1 MIYCRG
7 ALVAV
12 LIILCSFSTLDVQA
26 VESRNCGTDNGVATI
41 EIIVPGS
48 GVVPADQVIQLTAK
62 PRNSNGDEVGASI
75 TWGVSNGSIDWTG
88 LFNPWQK
95 GEITV
100 TACSGNAWTN
110 QTVTV
115 LQGETVDVEL
125 QLSSHE
131 ISTDDVVVLD
141 PRRIDSKGNSAP
153 AFVPTE
159 NWSVPEGTSVHQ
171 GAEVTWEPMH
181 IGSFTLEM
189 SAYGFVSNATL
200 NVSYGQAV
208 GLTVVGSNEISAD
221 DATFYEVNA
230 CDSKDNCWWIEG
242 VWSHYPE
249 QQAEL
254 LNDTSGIYLSPQT
267 TGLVRLEVTSEVDGN
282 LLMAHKDI
290 SISPGEAV
298 LTKVDYDDG
307 TDSGVLS
314 SSVIQ
319 VKAGT
324 ILELSVTLVDAVGSE
339 WKSENVEWKLNHSSN
354 PQYELFTSSSFNF
367 SSNMTGEWNLMVS
380 PQGGLPSK
388 YSIEVL
394 PGDAASIQVSPTTST
409 AMRVSAGGSIGLQ
422 VIARDVDGNAFPL
435 DVEWLMS
442 DDVGNMSKDTSGSG
456 SYVFTPSRQAYLGTQ
471 VLNFTGPLGV
481 QNIAI
486 ELVAG
491 ELAELAIVFED
502 GSSGEQGGE
511 LHFTIQGRDSNGNH
525 IEVSLDSVSV
535 ECSCG
540 KVSVIDDGTYKI
552 ALEEHGE
559 RHTLSAQ
566 MEGLP
571 RAVVYVD
578 VSQTLFSGLLGSNSQ
593 VITIGIVI
601 TGLLLL
607 LVAVAIYRR
616 SRSEYED
623 DVEDDE
629 EDIAAPVVATS
640 QLTPQQAPPIAA
652 FGSMTHPPPLAAQPV
667 PQLASA
673 VLPPVAQP
681 TSHHSSQPQTYYDR
695 QPMSHASVIQPTE
708 QSTVSTQ
715 TSLSSA
721 KELLTPAQVGTEEVV
736 QESDPVET
744 QEPKEETEEV
754 ESPIE
759 DSVDSEEI
767 ETVVDESVG
776 KEISSV
782 EQVPEVVETK
792 IETKELELLP
802 SEKGPMTTAGVLLK
816 ALPGTEPGKEGW
828 YHGIDSRPYYW
839 DGPQ

>member
-1 MIYCRG
+1 M
-7 ALVAV
+7 AV

-26 VESRNCGTDNGVATI
+26 VESRNCGADNGVETI
-41 EIIVPGS
+41 EIVVPGS
-48 GVVPADQVIQLTAK
+48 GAVPADQVIQLSAK
-62 PRNSNGDEVGASI
+62 PRNSNGDEVGSSI
-75 TWGVSNGSIDWTG
+75 TWSVSNGSIDWTG

-100 TACSGNAWTN
+100 TACSGNAWIN

-131 ISTDDVVVLD
+131 ISTDEVVVLD

-181 IGSFTLEM
+181 IGSFSLEM
-189 SAYGFVSNATL
+189 SAHGFVSNATL

-221 DATFYEVNA
+221 DTTFYEVNA
-230 CDSKDNCWWIEG
+230 CDSKNNCWWVEG

-254 LNDTSGIYLSPQT
+254 MNDTSGTFLSPQT
-267 TGLVRLEVTSEVDGN
+267 TGLVRLEVTSEVGGN

-290 SISPGEAV
+290 SITTGEAV

-314 SSVIQ
+314 NSVIQ
-319 VKAGT
+319 VKAGD

-394 PGDAASIQVSPTTST
+394 PGDAASIEVSPTTST

-422 VIARDVDGNAFPL
+422 VIAKDVDGNAYPH

-442 DDVGNMSKDTSGSG
+442 DDVGTMSKDTFGSG

-502 GSSGEQGGE
+502 GPSGEQGGE
-511 LHFTIQGRDSNGNH
+511 LHFSIQGRDSNGNH
-525 IEVSLDSVSV
+525 IEVSLNSISV

-540 KVSVIDDGTYKI
+540 KVSVVDDGTYKI
-552 ALEEHGE
+552 ALDEHGE

-578 VSQTLFSGLLGSNSQ
+578 ISQTLFSGLLGSNSQ
-593 VITIGIVI
+593 VITMGIVV

-623 DVEDDE
+623 DIEDVDE
-629 EDIAAPVVATS
+629 IEAPVVAPS
-640 QLTPQQAPPIAA
+640 HRAPQQAPPISA
-652 FGSMTHPPPLAAQPV
+652 FGSMTQPPPLAAQPI
-667 PQLASA
+667 PQTAA
-673 VLPPVAQP
+673 TVLPPVNQP
-681 TSHHSSQPQTYYDR
+681 ASHYSSQPQTYYDR
-695 QPMSHASVIQPTE
+695 QPVTYSSAPQPAE
-708 QSTVSTQ
+708 QSTVSKQ

-721 KELLTPAQVGTEEVV
+721 KELLAPASVEAVETALEEI
-736 QESDPVET
+736 PVEM
-744 QEPKEETEEV
+744 QEQKEGTLNV
-754 ESPIE
+754 ESMIE
-759 DSVDSEEI
+759 DSVEPEEI
-767 ETVVDESVG
+767 ETVVEESSDE
-776 KEISSV
+776 EISSD
-782 EQVPEVVETK
+782 EQDSEVAETI
-792 IETKELELLP
+792 IEAEELELLP

-828 YHGIDSRPYYW
+828 YHGIDSKPYYW
-839 DGPQ
+839 GGPQ

>member
-1 MIYCRG
+1 M
-7 ALVAV
+7 
-12 LIILCSFSTLDVQA
+12 
-26 VESRNCGTDNGVATI
+26 
-41 EIIVPGS
+41 
-48 GVVPADQVIQLTAK
+48 
-62 PRNSNGDEVGASI
+62 
-75 TWGVSNGSIDWTG
+75 
-88 LFNPWQK
+88 
-95 GEITV
+95 
-100 TACSGNAWTN
+100 
-110 QTVTV
+110 
-115 LQGETVDVEL
+115 
-125 QLSSHE
+125 
-131 ISTDDVVVLD
+131 
-141 PRRIDSKGNSAP
+141 
-153 AFVPTE
+153 PTE

-181 IGSFTLEM
+181 IGNFTLEM
-189 SAYGFVSNATL
+189 SAHGFVSNATL

-221 DATFYEVNA
+221 DITFYEVNA
-230 CDSKDNCWWIEG
+230 CDSKDNCWWVEG

-254 LNDTSGIYLSPQT
+254 LNDTSGTYLSPQT

-394 PGDAASIQVSPTTST
+394 PGDAASIEVSPTTST

-422 VIARDVDGNAFPL
+422 VIARDVDGNAFPF

-442 DDVGNMSKDTSGSG
+442 DDIGNMSKDTFGSG
-456 SYVFTPSRQAYLGTQ
+456 SYVFRPSRQAYLGTQ

-502 GSSGEQGGE
+502 GPSGEQGGE
-511 LHFTIQGRDSNGNH
+511 LHFSIQGRDSNGNH

-540 KVSVIDDGTYKI
+540 KVSVMDDGTYKI

-593 VITIGIVI
+593 VITMGIVI

-623 DVEDDE
+623 DE
-629 EDIAAPVVATS
+629 EDVDEGIATPVVAPS
-640 QLTPQQAPPIAA
+640 QPTPLQAPPISA
-652 FGSMTHPPPLAAQPV
+652 FGSMTQPPPLAAQPV
-667 PQLASA
+667 PQ
-673 VLPPVAQP
+673 
-681 TSHHSSQPQTYYDR
+681 PQTYYDR
-695 QPMSHASVIQPTE
+695 QPVTYASAIQPTE
-708 QSTVSTQ
+708 QSTASTQ

-721 KELLTPAQVGTEEVV
+721 KELLAPA
-736 QESDPVET
+736 PV
-744 QEPKEETEEV
+744 ETEEV
-754 ESPIE
+754 MPEIVPEEKQESIEEPEEVESSIE

-767 ETVVDESVG
+767 ETVVEESVDE
-776 KEISSV
+776 EISSD
-782 EQVPEVVETK
+782 EQVPEVAETK
-792 IETKELELLP
+792 IETEELELLP

-828 YHGIDSRPYYW
+828 YRGIDSRPFYW